1 MCGAYGLRMKRH
13 PPREQ
18 TPDERRAAR
27 DERWAKIKSMHWRP
41 SAPAAP
47 AELRTDEDRARGAK
61 PTAIPSRAPADD
73 AD

>member
-27 DERWAKIKSMHWRP
+27 DQRWAKVKSMHWRP
-41 SAPAAP
+41 SAPAAQTP
-47 AELRTDEDRARGAK
+47 ADPDEDRARGSK
-61 PTAIPSRAPADD
+61 PTAIPSRAPSDD